1 MRKLKMHLHIS
12 LDGRVETGEW
22 GLRWAAYTDAIGA
35 HSRLLTVGTDTVVYG
50 PKTYAGMAA
59 YWPNVPADPDA
70 TEGELKHA
78 AWVNAATKILVS
90 TTASE
95 AAGTWDKTIIL
106 RRAEDLAA
114 LKQQPGGDLMSFGN
128 PKLVASC
135 LKLGLIDELHLF
147 LNPIIL
153 GGSPGPFD
161 GLPQTG
167 LKLLSS
173 TPLEA
178 GVIALAYAPAAVD
191 A

>member
-22 GLRWAAYTDAIGA
+22 GLGWAAYTDAIGA
-35 HSRLLTVGTDTVVYG
+35 HARSLTTGTDTVVYG
-50 PKTYAGMAA
+50 PRTYAGMAA

-70 TEGELKHA
+70 TQGELKHA
-78 AWVNAATKILVS
+78 AWVNAAMKILVS

-95 AAGTWDKTIIL
+95 ADATWDRTIIL
-106 RRAEDLAA
+106 RRAEDLATI
-114 LKQQPGGDLMSFGN
+114 KQQPGGDIMSFGN

-135 LKLGLIDELHLF
+135 LKVGLVDELHLF

-153 GGSPGPFD
+153 GGGPGPFD
-161 GLPQTG
+161 NLPQTG
-167 LKLLSS
+167 LKLLGT

-178 GVIALAYAPAAVD
+178 GVIALVYGASKID
-191 A
+191 